1 MNKRYF
7 LENLFKQWSLNVFKV
22 WKVLWSVCCDSCFF
36 CANTWNVWNQCVW
49 FLLQKCFLK
58 IKELA
63 VKCSGRDTVNLF
75 FTYYKIKC
83 RIWRWNS
90 AAKIF
95 PLSCMVELS
104 VSQNVTFTNQV
115 ICNDVSIIFIFKF
128 CMFVF

>member
-22 WKVLWSVCCDSCFF
+22 CDLFVVTHVSF
-36 CANTWNVWNQCVW
+36 CSNTWNVWNQCVW

-58 IKELA
+58 IKLA
-63 VKCSGRDTVNLF
+63 VKCSGRDTVNLFFLF

>member
-22 WKVLWSVCCDSCFF
+22 CDLFLWLMFLFVQIHETFGISVFDFYCRN
-36 CANTWNVWNQCVW
+36 A
-49 FLLQKCFLK
+49 FLK
-58 IKELA
+58 LNLQLSVLGEILWIFF
-63 VKCSGRDTVNLF
+63 LF